1 MSSLYWPYLIADYYR
16 GLEVVTAVVGVI
28 ILLSSLDDLFIDG
41 WYWVPSCGD
50 R

>member
-41 WYWVPSCGD
+41 
-50 R
+50 